1 MTTKDVKRYLLRARN
16 VKRQLLI
23 LEQAEKNVV
32 EDNIQIV
39 PPYDREYVDSSG
51 ISKPTEDEAIKLDD
65 LRARI
70 RNKKIEYTDIL
81 FDRIELI
88 DSSLP
93 IASLDNMIL
102 KERYINSLSWNGVAK
117 AVMYSAKYL
126 MERIHPRAIK
136 KVTRFVNDNQYW
148 ERKVRE

>member
-1 MTTKDVKRYLLRARN
+1 MTTKEVKRYLLRARN
-16 VKRQLLI
+16 VKRQLAI
-23 LEQAEKNVV
+23 LEQAERNVV
-32 EDNIQIV
+32 EDNVQIV
-39 PPYDREYVDSSG
+39 PPYEREYVDSSS
-51 ISKPTEDEAIKLDD
+51 ISKPTEEEALRLDD

-88 DSSLP
+88 DSALP

-117 AVMYSAKYL
+117 AVLYSAKYL
-126 MERIHPRAIK
+126 MERIL
-136 KVTRFVNDNQYW
+136 VNIFSDFLNGSRVNPQW
-148 ERKVRE
+148 ERKIKE